1 VFPVILSQEQRQ
13 ALAMAAHFLADMG
26 FSAQASQ
33 IYRIGNLSKSL
44 QSPSVTVDFHPP
56 VDYSED
62 KLDDTVPAAEAL
74 SKNAAL

>member
-1 VFPVILSQEQRQ
+1 
-13 ALAMAAHFLADMG
+13 MAAHFLADMG

-44 QSPSVTVDFHPP
+44 QSPSVTVDFHP

-62 KLDDTVPAAEAL
+62 KLDDTVRQLQKHFQQKRRFVIWYRNSRVKKEPGI
-74 SKNAAL
+74 